1 MKKPLWILI
10 IEDSMDDTILL
21 VRQLKKEG
29 YEFNYEK
36 VEDAAGL
43 NAALDC
49 REWDI
54 IISDYILPQFSGLE
68 ALEILRHR
76 NLDIPCIITS
86 GKITEETAV
95 AAMRSGARDYVMKD
109 NLKRL
114 GPIINREL
122 DEARNRQKKAVA
134 EKMLQA
140 SQNNFQNMIQS
151 AADAILIIDTEE
163 KIRFLNPAAE
173 SIFGESIVE
182 LINRRVGFPLTGDH
196 SSEIEIVRP
205 DGSRVFVDVRISN
218 IEWQGGKAYLATLRD
233 ITERIKTEQA
243 LREMDEFNRSLLWY
257 NPNPVIVLNP
267 DFSIRYTNP
276 AFEKL
281 TGFTSK
287 DVSGKKPPFPWWDP
301 SDARQYAEHL
311 IANLGQLDL
320 HEMRRFIN
328 SSGEEFWVEYSA
340 IPVRSPEGNLLY
352 NLYFW
357 VDITERK
364 RLNEELEYYA
374 RSITEAQENERRRIA
389 RELHDDTAQSLSAL
403 ILEMDALLNRR
414 KDLSPETSADIQ
426 RLKDNATHS
435 LEEVRRFSHDLR
447 PGLLDNLG
455 LLAAIE
461 QMVNEADADNQ
472 IQMQFEV
479 YGEEKRLSSD
489 VELALFRIAQESLN
503 NARKHSGATRVV
515 VSLRYEDSRTRLQVT
530 DNGRGFDKRVE
541 KEAITGGHLGLV
553 GMKER
558 ARLIGAEIHL
568 DSQPGKGTA
577 VTVEVSG

>member
-301 SDARQYAEHL
+301 SDALQYAEHL

-503 NARKHSGATRVV
+503 NARKHSGATRVL
-515 VSLRYEDSRTRLQVT
+515 VSLRYEGSRTRLQVT